1 MLSSAPS
8 GYLIK
13 KSLVCKRAI
22 VSMIMLDKAL
32 RLSQNLLEG
41 IYSKN
46 DFVHCKIAHK
56 MNVNKITN
64 VIAKRSTP
72 PDSSA
77 REET

>member
-32 RLSQNLLEG
+32 RLSQNLLKG
-41 IYSKN
+41 IDGEN
-46 DFVHCKIAHK
+46 GFVHCEIAHK

-64 VIAKRSTP
+64 MTAKCSTP
-72 PDSSA
+72 PDSLA
-77 REET
+77 CEET